1 MNIDNNKT
9 LRNALK
15 VILKEA
21 LLEMHA
27 PSSDTNA
34 TKEDLDELLGQF
46 DQELD
51 EDSREFLVGMLK
63 DGATLNH
70 LTRTAYNLASPKSQA
85 AAENQIDSMSFR

>member
-15 VILKEA
+15 VLLKEA

-27 PSSDTNA
+27 PSSDRNA
-34 TKEDLDELLGQF
+34 TKEDLDELLDQF
-46 DQELD
+46 GQELD
-51 EDSREFLVGMLK
+51 KDSREFLVGMLK

-70 LTRTAYNLASPKSQA
+70 LTRAAYNLTSPKSQA
-85 AAENQIDSMSFR
+85 AAERQFDSMSFR

>member
-9 LRNALK
+9 LRSALK

-27 PSSDTNA
+27 PSSDRNA
-34 TKEDLDELLGQF
+34 TKEDLDELLDQF
-46 DQELD
+46 GQELD
-51 EDSREFLVGMLK
+51 KDSREFLVGMLK

-70 LTRTAYNLASPKSQA
+70 LTRAAYNLTSPKSQA
-85 AAENQIDSMSFR
+85 AAERQFDSMSFR